1 MQNLEQFLT
10 LENAIQYNNLTDK
23 LIFIADELEN
33 VFPSWVTI
41 QESSE
46 KEKLYIEDN
55 KVKTISLPFYFDAI
69 IVESIKKQQEE
80 IEMLKT
86 SILELE
92 LLIKNR

>member
-1 MQNLEQFLT
+1 VCYSDL
-10 LENAIQYNNLTDK
+10 
-23 LIFIADELEN
+23 
-33 VFPSWVTI
+33 
-41 QESSE
+41 SE
-46 KEKLYIEDN
+46 KEKLYIDEN
-55 KVKTISLPFYFDAI
+55 KLKTISLPFYFDAI

>member
-1 MQNLEQFLT
+1 M
-10 LENAIQYNNLTDK
+10 
-23 LIFIADELEN
+23 
-33 VFPSWVTI
+33 
-41 QESSE
+41 
-46 KEKLYIEDN
+46 
-55 KVKTISLPFYFDAI
+55 